1 MKSKRRT
8 LILCAQLVALLIFV
22 FVFIKFGSDKIN
34 PEQVFAYSRD
44 LSAGDKIAEEDLILV
59 PISAMTK
66 TTDMLTVADAANVVG
81 KRVST
86 DVYTNNIVYLAQL
99 TDIDESGAEVT
110 MQDLSNKIL
119 YSMPVDYIEGLAGH
133 LKAGDRIDL
142 MFTHTGSVSN
152 GENENQFTYSK
163 IFLREIM
170 IYNINTGD
178 GYKFVDHS
186 ELYEAEVET
195 ASDTNNMLE
204 LTSSE
209 PASITLILTP
219 EQAEQVNARRAVGS
233 VKILKRFDET
243 QTHETLGF
251 VIGNYGKIFSGNAN
265 AETAN
270 LQIVD
275 SYTDDDPNKRDS
287 VNTNQGT
294 VTTNDDGSGSGTQ
307 NGGRPNTGN
316 NGGANNGTQGGTQ
329 GGQISGIATG
339 TTAVG

>member
-1 MKSKRRT
+1 MKRGT
-8 LILCAQLVALLIFV
+8 LILCAQLIALLV
-22 FVFIKFGSDKIN
+22 FVIIFIKFGSDKIN

-44 LSAGDKIAEEDLILV
+44 LSAGDKIAEEDLIVV
-59 PISAMTK
+59 PISSMTK
-66 TTDMLTVADAANVVG
+66 TIDMFTVADAANVVG

-86 DVYTNNIVYLAQL
+86 DVYTNNIVYAAQL
-99 TDIDESGAEVT
+99 TDIDESGSEVIL
-110 MQDLSNKIL
+110 QDLSNKVL
-119 YSMPVDYIEGLAGH
+119 YSMPVDYTEGVAGN

-142 MFTHTGSVSN
+142 MFTHTGSVSD
-152 GENENQFTYSK
+152 GENENSFTYSK
-163 IFLREIM
+163 IFMREIM

-186 ELYEAEVET
+186 EIYEAEIET

-209 PASITLILTP
+209 PTSITLILTP
-219 EQAEQVNARRAVGS
+219 EQAEQLSARRAVGN
-233 VKILKRFDET
+233 VKLLKRFDET

-287 VNTNQGT
+287 VNTNQGSLGT
-294 VTTNDDGSGSGTQ
+294 SEDGSQG
-307 NGGRPNTGN
+307 NGRPGSTGN
-316 NGGANNGTQGGTQ
+316 NNAQSGAQ
-329 GGQISGIATG
+329 GGQVSGIATG
-339 TTAVG
+339 TTTVG

>member
-22 FVFIKFGSDKIN
+22 FIFIKFGSDKIN

-59 PISAMTK
+59 PISAMTR
-66 TTDMLTVADAANVVG
+66 TSDMLTVSDAANVVG
-81 KRVST
+81 KRVAT
-86 DVYTNNIVYLAQL
+86 DVYTNNIVYVAQL
-99 TDIDESGAEVT
+99 TDIDESGTQVIL
-110 MQDLSNKIL
+110 QDLSNKIL
-119 YSMPVDYIEGLAGH
+119 YSMPVDYVEGLAGH
-133 LKAGDRIDL
+133 LKSGDRIDL

-152 GENENQFTYSK
+152 GENENEFTYSK

-170 IYNINTGD
+170 VYNVNTGD

-186 ELYEAEVET
+186 EIYEAEVET

-219 EQAEQVNARRAVGS
+219 EQAEQLNARRTVGS

-287 VNTNQGT
+287 VNTNQGSLT
-294 VTTNDDGSGSGTQ
+294 GVDNAGTQ
-307 NGGRPNTGN
+307 GNGRPNTGN
-316 NGGANNGTQGGTQ
+316 NGGANNGSQSGAQ
-329 GGQISGIATG
+329 GGQVSGIATG
-339 TTAVG
+339 TTTVG